1 MQENLI
7 NPEMGSEADAKHS
20 EHVVK
25 IISIKQV
32 THNVKRFRLEKPGG
46 YHFVPGQAT
55 EVSINSPEWKEEK
68 RPFTFTSLNED
79 PFLEFTIKIYSDHDG
94 VTNALGSLDI
104 DDELI
109 IGDVWGAI
117 SYQGQGYFIAGGAGI
132 TPFIAILRQLKM
144 QNLVEGNTLFFS
156 NRTSD
161 DIILKDELVD
171 ILGANAIFITTQEK
185 SSPYEHGKIDEA
197 FLKMHI
203 DDFSKHFY
211 VCGPDKMIS
220 DISSILSR
228 LGAKADAVVFE
239 K

>member
-1 MQENLI
+1 MQEDILD
-7 NPEMGSEADAKHS
+7 PGVGSETEAKQS
-20 EHVVK
+20 EYIVK

-32 THNVKRFRLEKPGG
+32 THNVKRFRLEKPQD

-55 EVSINSPEWKEEK
+55 ELSINSAEWKTEK
-68 RPFTFTSLNED
+68 RPFTFTCLNED
-79 PFLEFTIKIYSDHDG
+79 PYLEFTIKIYSDHNG
-94 VTNALGSLDI
+94 VTNALGGLSV

-109 IGDVWGAI
+109 IRDVWGAI
-117 SYQGQGYFIAGGAGI
+117 SYQGPGYFIAGGAGI

-144 QNLVEGNTLFFS
+144 QNQVEGNKLFFS
-156 NRTSD
+156 NKTSK
-161 DIILKDELVD
+161 DIILKEELVD
-171 ILGANAIFITTQEK
+171 ILGSNAIFLTTQERD
-185 SSPYEHGKIDEA
+185 SQYEYGKIDEA
-197 FLKMHI
+197 FLKNHI

-220 DISSILSR
+220 DISAILEK